1 MKRRTCNSCA
11 VLGARWVGSK
21 KWKTHYL
28 VYRRGGLS
36 FKGRRV
42 TRSSKKRIRPPFLS
56 NRRRRAVTGKHRYV
70 VPERKQFLPD
80 PAQQQIKIST
90 RQVASAN
97 AAGKK
102 DIAADEQLV
111 FA

>member
-1 MKRRTCNSCA
+1 MR
-11 VLGARWVGSK
+11 LVGSK
-21 KWKTHYL
+21 NWNTHYL

-42 TRSSKKRIRPPFLS
+42 NRSTKQRIRPPIRS
-56 NRRRRAVTGKHRYV
+56 NRRQRAVTGKHRHV